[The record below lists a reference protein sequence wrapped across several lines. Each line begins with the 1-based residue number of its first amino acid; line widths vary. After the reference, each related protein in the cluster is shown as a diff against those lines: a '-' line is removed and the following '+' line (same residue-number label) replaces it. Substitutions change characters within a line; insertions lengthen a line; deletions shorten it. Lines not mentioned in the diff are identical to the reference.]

1 MPLLNRSPVALLKD
15 GAKAVPQLLRLPF
28 LPEDS
33 FLILLSIALGALTGL
48 FSAGFIFLLRLCTT
62 LFFTHVAAGL
72 GVFGPAQVVL
82 LPALGGL
89 IVGPI
94 IWRFAHE
101 AQGHGVPEVMKA
113 IVTRGARIPMR
124 VAIVKIL
131 ASAVTIGSGGAA
143 GREGPMVQ
151 IGATLGSSLG
161 QLYRLSTSHLKT
173 LVACGVA
180 GGIAATFNAPIAGAI
195 YALEVLMVGQM
206 SPAFLLV
213 ILCSVSSSIVSRSL
227 LGNFPAFLVPPHELV
242 SAWEVLLYIPLGIL
256 CAFAARLFV
265 RTFYSVEGRFESWK
279 FPPYLKACAGA
290 LVVGL
295 IGRFLPHVFGTGFP
309 AIESALYARLT
320 PVLLLVLLVAEICS
334 NSFTLGSGG
343 SGGVF
348 APALYIGAMLGGAF
362 GSLVHFLWP
371 ASTAGAGA
379 YALVGMAAV
388 FGGAAHAPLTAI
400 LILFEM
406 TGSYRIILPL
416 MAATV
421 TSVSLSRRLS
431 PESIYTMKLRRAGLV
446 FDYRTEAVSEPAS
459 LP

>member
-1 MPLLNRSPVALLKD
+1 MDHLSSTSVVWLRDRARGVARLLH
-15 GAKAVPQLLRLPF
+15 LPF
-28 LPEDS
+28 LPEQN

-48 FSAGFIFLLRLCTT
+48 CSAGFIFLLRLTT
-62 LFFTHVAAGL
+62 RLFFTHVASGL
-72 GVFGPAQVVL
+72 EVLGPARVVL
-82 LPALGGL
+82 LPVLGGL

-94 IWRFAHE
+94 IWSFARE
-101 AQGHGVPEVMKA
+101 AQGHGVPEVIKA
-113 IVTRGARIPMR
+113 IVTRDARIPIR

-151 IGATLGSSLG
+151 IGATLGSGLG
-161 QLYRLSTSHLKT
+161 QIYRLPRSHLKT
-173 LVACGVA
+173 LVACGAA

-213 ILCSVSSSIVSRSL
+213 ILCSVTSSIVSRSL

-242 SAWEVLLYIPLGIL
+242 SAWEVLLYVPLGIL
-256 CAFAARLFV
+256 CALAARLFV
-265 RTFYSVEGRFESWK
+265 RTFYGVEGRFEGWK
-279 FPPYLKACAGA
+279 FPPYLKAGVGA

-309 AIESALYARLT
+309 AIESALWSRLT
-320 PVLLLVLLVAEICS
+320 PALLLVLLLAEVCS

-348 APALYIGAMLGGAF
+348 APALYIGAMLGGSF
-362 GSLVHFLWP
+362 GALVHFLWP

-421 TSVSLSRRLS
+421 TSVSLSQRLS
-431 PESIYTMKLRRAGLV
+431 PDSIYTLKLRRAGLV
-446 FDYRTEAVSEPAS
+446 FDNRSELAREGAPLS
-459 LP
+459 